1 VLFYHLA
8 HLLATYSQFRF
19 NMPLKSKL
27 FSAGTLH
34 FVVDDCVLFFEGGVA
49 LIALRTDALRTFYFL
64 NSSRMR
70 SSHGD
75 IVCEL
80 ISDESEAALIIIVI
94 IIC

>member
-1 VLFYHLA
+1 MTAFY
-8 HLLATYSQFRF
+8 
-19 NMPLKSKL
+19 
-27 FSAGTLH
+27 
-34 FVVDDCVLFFEGGVA
+34 FFEGGVA

-94 IIC
+94 IICWMETQHKFGAGALGVLVHWPPFAAENNT